1 MADARYE
8 RHRRLLEVHARSL
21 AAQQR
26 AACLPAETDEEAL
39 RAAHR
44 FLRPP
49 DEVVS
54 ELPWGERLAARYYA
68 RLFKEYG
75 IADLS
80 RAREGRLG
88 LRWRTEAEVR
98 GGKGQFSCG
107 AKRCERSEE
116 LATYEVP
123 FAFTEVGEE
132 QQALVKLRLCTACAE
147 KLMEARPGVA
157 KKKERPAGPQGGAK
171 RRRREA
177 DDGAAEA
184 AFWTDGGAERDV
196 DATLSVM
203 FT

>member
-1 MADARYE
+1 MDARYE
-8 RHRRLLEVHARSL
+8 RHCRLLEVHARSL
-21 AAQQR
+21 AARQQ

-68 RLFKEYG
+68 RLFREYG

-80 RAREGRLG
+80 RTREGRIG

-107 AKRCERSEE
+107 AKRCECSEQ

-123 FAFTEVGEE
+123 FSFTEVGEE
-132 QQALVKLRLCTACAE
+132 QVALVKLVLCAACAV
-147 KLMEARPGVA
+147 KLTEARPQA
-157 KKKERPAGPQGGAK
+157 KARAAEKPPEKKGK
-171 RRRREA
+171 HRR
-177 DDGAAEA
+177 DDAAEA
-184 AFWTDGGAERDV
+184 EFWKDGGAERNV

-203 FT
+203 FQS